1 VYYAC
6 TLARFVLGWRFQV
19 IRPAAVRIPQL
30 ERPPAPLTDSSFQ
43 VTGRLQDVLNGDPKE
58 GVQPEM
64 FIPYT
69 ILGAAQTLVVRT
81 STPPSGMSRAI
92 TAQVYKIDKDQP
104 VTEVRTVDELLQ
116 RWVLSSARFNVI
128 LLGVFAGLGLVLA
141 TVGVYGVVS
150 TMVSQRTPEIGLRM
164 AMGATIPDVLLLVS
178 RRGFALVAT
187 GLGLGLGGVLAAGR
201 LLASTMDGLASF
213 DVTAF
218 AGVCLVLSGAG
229 AFACLWPAQRAARI
243 DPAAALRNE

>member
-1 VYYAC
+1 
-6 TLARFVLGWRFQV
+6 
-19 IRPAAVRIPQL
+19 
-30 ERPPAPLTDSSFQ
+30 
-43 VTGRLQDVLNGDPKE
+43 
-58 GVQPEM
+58 
-64 FIPYT
+64 
-69 ILGAAQTLVVRT
+69 
-81 STPPSGMSRAI
+81 MSRAI

-104 VTEVRTVDELLQ
+104 VTEVRTVDELMQ

-201 LLASTMDGLASF
+201 LLASTMDSLAAF
-213 DVTAF
+213 DATAF
-218 AGVCLVLSGAG
+218 AVVCLVLSGAG